1 MATSTG
7 IIKQIAT
14 GRRKP
19 GLTRKEFFDHRFQ
32 IHGSISDAVDD
43 KNQKP
48 HKYIQT
54 QIFDS
59 AYGPRGEAGPLL
71 NANQTWCGRDD
82 TTELFFRDWDHVTAC
97 FNSDHVKKVIAPD
110 GFEFADFET
119 AISLMAREKELQVST
134 RLASKPTAQPDYATV
149 AMYFVSTPDN
159 QRNGHAVEAQIT
171 PLLIT
176 ELEKHCQDEVWGIR
190 ANVAEVSEHFDLH
203 AYFGGAD
210 LPPYAVVYK
219 IYIKDEAYV
228 PSIRKAQKDFEAAA
242 KQQVDTCRSFI
253 VFSKEALILDVEK
266 DVKFSLDRQPVF
278 ADLPGPSHLKP
289 AV

>member
-1 MATSTG
+1 MRSGFADIQTNS
-7 IIKQIAT
+7 
-14 GRRKP
+14 
-19 GLTRKEFFDHRFQ
+19 
-32 IHGSISDAVDD
+32 
-43 KNQKP
+43 
-48 HKYIQT
+48 KYIQT

-266 DVKFSLDRQPVF
+266 DVKVSLPTMKR
-278 ADLPGPSHLKP
+278 L
-289 AV
+289 